1 MTRVRKTALR
11 LWLFG
16 LILFSITSQIQA
28 AGSPVTGTAGY
39 ILGVGDVVRL
49 TVYGQPD
56 LATEAQIA
64 ADGMLAIP
72 LLGSVEVIGRS
83 PAEASRLIARQMEA
97 GGYLQ
102 DAHVNLLVTEYRSQS
117 VAVLGKVN
125 KPGKLILE
133 GPTTL
138 TEALA
143 QAGGIAPD
151 GSERVILSRLD
162 ASGHQKRYQY
172 DLQLWLDHQAND
184 RPAVILQP
192 GDTLYVP
199 RNDRFYV
206 RGEVQQPGMYTLD
219 RPLNVMQALSM
230 SGGFTG
236 RASKN
241 SLLLYRR
248 QSDGSVKES
257 KANLNDPVKDGD
269 VLLVEESLF

>member
-1 MTRVRKTALR
+1 MIRVQLITLSN
-11 LWLFG
+11 LLLG
-16 LILFSITSQIQA
+16 LVLTTFTSGAYA
-28 AGSPVTGTAGY
+28 AGYT
-39 ILGVGDVVRL
+39 LGVGDVVKL

-56 LATEAQIA
+56 LTTEAQIGD
-64 ADGMLAIP
+64 DGLISVP
-72 LLGSVEVIGRS
+72 LLGSAEIVGRTPS
-83 PAEASRLIARQMEA
+83 EASRLIARQMEN

-102 DAHVNLLVTEYRSQS
+102 DAHVNLLVTEYRSHR

-125 KPGKLILE
+125 NPGKIILE

-162 ASGHQKRYQY
+162 ASGHQTRYEY
-172 DLQLWLDHQAND
+172 DLQLWLDHQADN
-184 RPAVILQP
+184 RPAVILQS

-219 RPLNVMQALSM
+219 RPLNIMQALSM

-248 QSDGSVKES
+248 QTDGSVKEF